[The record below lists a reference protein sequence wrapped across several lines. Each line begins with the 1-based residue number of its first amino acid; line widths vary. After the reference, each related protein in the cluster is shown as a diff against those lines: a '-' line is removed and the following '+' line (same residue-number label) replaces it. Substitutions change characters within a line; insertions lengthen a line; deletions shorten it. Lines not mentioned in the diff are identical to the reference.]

1 MTTICCPL
9 MLTENLQI
17 MTIPTPHSSDNVI
30 KISGRVMTA
39 QVGRLS
45 DGNGDNFNPD
55 GKEII
60 RYKV

>member
-1 MTTICCPL
+1 
-9 MLTENLQI
+9 MLAENLQI
-17 MTIPTPHSSDNVI
+17 ITFPTPHSSDNVI